1 MKLQRLPFGIRTI
14 IILTSIQHL
23 TTIFARQ
30 ILPLSVLVISHSAAP
45 LTAPFDSTAGIPEEL
60 SPAELYTES
69 VQGTL
74 RGFLYY
80 KRQAQVFTLIPA
92 RSHKLLSF
100 IYFYS
105 FSFAFLS
112 ARISSAISTS
122 VFSSFGRMIF
132 RMIANSA
139 AGTIPEPPKI
149 RLILS
154 GSCASTAELEPSP

>member
-1 MKLQRLPFGIRTI
+1 MWEGAHPP
-14 IILTSIQHL
+14 IILWFSKYSFFNTTSQWCFIILFLIQPQGCLKTFPCQIIYKSHTGNL
-23 TTIFARQ
+23 AR
-30 ILPLSVLVISHSAAP
+30 LSV
-45 LTAPFDSTAGIPEEL
+45 
-60 SPAELYTES
+60 
-69 VQGTL
+69 
-74 RGFLYY
+74 Y

-100 IYFYS
+100 IYF
-105 FSFAFLS
+105 FSFAFS
-112 ARISSAISTS
+112 FASISSAISTS

-132 RMIANSA
+132 RMIANNA

>member
-1 MKLQRLPFGIRTI
+1 MWEGAHPP
-14 IILTSIQHL
+14 IILWFSKYSFFNTTGQWCFIILFLIQL
-23 TTIFARQ
+23 PGMSENLSLPNYIQKPYRNLAR
-30 ILPLSVLVISHSAAP
+30 LSV
-45 LTAPFDSTAGIPEEL
+45 
-60 SPAELYTES
+60 
-69 VQGTL
+69 
-74 RGFLYY
+74 Y

-100 IYFYS
+100 IYF
-105 FSFAFLS
+105 FSFAFS
-112 ARISSAISTS
+112 FASISSAISTS

-132 RMIANSA
+132 RMIANNA

>member
-1 MKLQRLPFGIRTI
+1 MCCYTPYGSKEMWEGAHPP
-14 IILTSIQHL
+14 IILWFSKYSFFNTTGQWCFIILFLIQ
-23 TTIFARQ
+23 
-30 ILPLSVLVISHSAAP
+30 LPGMSEKH
-45 LTAPFDSTAGIPEEL
+45 
-60 SPAELYTES
+60 SPAKLYTKAIQE
-69 VQGTL
+69 TL
-74 RGFLYY
+74 RDFLYY

-100 IYFYS
+100 IYF
-105 FSFAFLS
+105 FSFAFS
-112 ARISSAISTS
+112 FASISSAISTS